1 MNRMN
6 TGRVPLQILRHQ
18 RTGQKYRKSSEE
30 VGEYEAVTGRSPAVT
45 RDRRNGTRQSCWYY

>member
-1 MNRMN
+1 MN

-45 RDRRNGTRQSCWYY
+45 RDRRNGTRQSCWYYW